1 MERQIS
7 HLSVKIIIF
16 ILSSFIFS
24 TANAQE
30 DEDFWSKVRFGGGFG
45 LGIGNGYTD
54 ITLAPGAIYQFNEYV
69 ALGLGLQGSY
79 INQDNFYKAWLYG
92 GSLVGLFN
100 PIEEIQLSAELEQ
113 LRVNQEFDA
122 GHFEPLN
129 DEPGISRHRDFWNTA
144 LFLGAG
150 YRMDH
155 VTIGVRYNVL
165 YDEDDMVYSDSWMP
179 FVRVY
184 F

>member
-1 MERQIS
+1 MKGNIS
-7 HLSVKIIIF
+7 HITIKTALT
-16 ILSSFIFS
+16 ILIGFMLNTIC
-24 TANAQE
+24 AQ
-30 DEDFWSKVRFGGGFG
+30 DDKDFWSRVRFGGGFG
-45 LGIGNGYTD
+45 LGIGSGYTD
-54 ITLAPGAIYQFNEYV
+54 ITLAPGAIYEFNDYV
-69 ALGLGLQGSY
+69 ALGVGLQGTY
-79 INQDNFYKAWLYG
+79 VNQDNFYKAWLYG
-92 GSLVGLFN
+92 GSVVGLFN

-113 LRVNQEFDA
+113 LRVNQEFD
-122 GHFEPLN
+122 GDYFEPLN

-155 VTIGVRYNVL
+155 VTIGIRYNVL
-165 YDEDDMVYSDSWMP
+165 FEEDDLVYSDSWMP

>member
-1 MERQIS
+1 MA
-7 HLSVKIIIF
+7 
-16 ILSSFIFS
+16 ILSCLLF
-24 TANAQE
+24 TAVNAQ
-30 DEDFWSKVRFGGGFG
+30 DDRDFWSRVRFGGGFG
-45 LGIGNGYTD
+45 LGIGSGYTD
-54 ITLAPGAIYQFNEYV
+54 ITIAPGAIYQFNDYV
-69 ALGLGLQGSY
+69 ALGVGVEGTY

-92 GSLVGLFN
+92 GSVVGLFN

-113 LRVNQEFDA
+113 LRVNQEFDRDY
-122 GHFEPLN
+122 FDPLV
-129 DEPGISRHRDFWNTA
+129 DGGGTSRHRDFWNTA

-150 YRMDH
+150 YRMDY

-165 YDEDDMVYSDSWMP
+165 YDEDDMVYSNSWMP